1 MVKKASNE
9 NKKSILYID
18 EIPSDCHITVG
29 RGEILKLNIAS
40 FNGSINGKIDIDV
53 EGDAKVE
60 GAFADFSREPGKFI
74 ININLNDAGASCEWH
89 LASLAH
95 AEGKKIFETS
105 VMHEKEETSALMSNY
120 GIARDSGNL
129 TFSGTSHIKHG
140 AINTNT
146 RQDAKIIVFDKDSDG
161 KAMPILRIDENDVQA
176 SHAAV
181 VGRLNEQHLFY
192 LESRGISEENAKRII
207 ALGYL
212 KPIEEF
218 FDDEE
223 VLKSIDQAIE
233 GGI

>member
-1 MVKKASNE
+1 MIKKASNE
-9 NKKSILYID
+9 NLNSILYID
-18 EIPSDCHITVG
+18 EIPSSEHIVVKS
-29 RGEILKLNIAS
+29 GETLKINLAVFKS
-40 FNGSINGKIDIDV
+40 SIDGKIDIDV
-53 EGDAKVE
+53 EEGGIVE
-60 GAFADFSREPGKFI
+60 GAFADFSPNAGKFV
-74 ININLNDAGASCEWH
+74 INVNLNGFGASCYWH
-89 LASLAH
+89 LASLAFK
-95 AEGKKIFETS
+95 EGKKVFETS
-105 VMHEKEETSALMSNY
+105 VMHNSEGTNALMSNY

-192 LESRGISEENAKRII
+192 LESRGISEEDAKRII

-212 KPIEEF
+212 KPIEEYF
-218 FDDEE
+218 EDEE

>member
-1 MVKKASNE
+1 MVKTVSSE
-9 NKKSILYID
+9 NLNSLLYID
-18 EIPSDCHITVG
+18 EIPSNEHIVVKG
-29 RGEILKLNIAS
+29 GETLKINFAI
-40 FNGSINGKIDIDV
+40 FNSSIEGKIDIDV
-53 EGDAKVE
+53 EEGGLVE
-60 GAFADFSREPGKFI
+60 GAFADFSPNAGKFV
-74 ININLNDAGASCEWH
+74 INVNLNGFGASCNWH

-95 AEGKKIFETS
+95 KDEKKVFETS
-105 VMHEKEETSALMSNY
+105 VMHNSEGTNALMSNY

-140 AINTNT
+140 SVNANT

-161 KAMPILRIDENDVQA
+161 KAMPILRIDDNDVQA

-192 LESRGISEENAKRII
+192 LESRGISEDDAKRII

-218 FDDEE
+218 FADEE
-223 VLKSIDQAIE
+223 VLKMIDSAIE